1 MDLCGYC
8 GVNQRNK
15 LGFIDGRG
23 DQDARP
29 LARERAVQVACPG
42 DGRNMLL
49 SLRKAGPLEAC

>member
-49 SLRKAGPLEAC
+49 SL